1 MRLPGVVVSEVSM
14 RKKGGISGT
23 RRSVLVLGSVLR
35 ERTTLMAALKPQ
47 KLAESRFEAYPYLI
61 TSTYDR
67 SRSAPPA
74 TRMTLVS
81 LASAEYVSWS
91 MAVLLSSNV
100 FTATTVGR
108 ALF

>member
-1 MRLPGVVVSEVSM
+1 MRLPGVAVSKAGT
-14 RKKGGISGT
+14 RKKGGISGM
-23 RRSVLVLGSVLR
+23 RWSDPVLGVLLL

-47 KLAESRFEAYPYLI
+47 KLAESKFEAYPYLI

-81 LASAEYVSWS
+81 LASAE
-91 MAVLLSSNV
+91 
-100 FTATTVGR
+100 
-108 ALF
+108 

>member
-1 MRLPGVVVSEVSM
+1 MGMTRSAPILRVVVW
-14 RKKGGISGT
+14 
-23 RRSVLVLGSVLR
+23 

-47 KLAESRFEAYPYLI
+47 KLAESRSEAYPYLI

-74 TRMTLVS
+74 TRITLVS

-91 MAVLLSSNV
+91 MAVLFSSNV